1 MIKLMLQNLVRN
13 QSKIACSTRIRQK
26 YSSTLKATDKDNS
39 TEDKISFRN
48 ASEREIQNLSRKL
61 IFKEKWSI
69 GSHDLMC
76 AYKSFPSAFYVGVQK
91 DEIIFNLT
99 ATMYPRF
106 SGFIG
111 LAFAEEKY
119 RGCGYLRKS
128 MEYLLNILSDHV
140 PTVGTDATMQL
151 IPFLKD
157 VGFTEI
163 KWTTSIASLTV
174 GRILRNLS
182 HLQYLNWV
190 QVKPLHTLDFE
201 RLNEYD
207 ASVFGASRYSFLRN
221 WINIHESL
229 GWVALDE
236 NKNIIGYAA
245 SRPVIVGGGTEMGL
259 AMAPL
264 IADDPQIAKLLL
276 KTAADTYIDIYGSS
290 NTKFDLVY
298 PDGKNCGDGISEIF
312 KEVEAEYTKAG
323 IGYRLYTR
331 GIPYGRQCNKIY
343 GILSPSFD

>member
-1 MIKLMLQNLVRN
+1 MIKLTLHNFVRN
-13 QSKIACSTRIRQK
+13 QSKIACSTRIRPK
-26 YSSTLKATDKDNS
+26 YLSTLKATDKDNS
-39 TEDKISFRN
+39 TEDISFRN
-48 ASEREIQNLSRKL
+48 ASECEIQRLSRKL
-61 IFKEKWSI
+61 IFKERWSI

-76 AYKSFPSAFYVGVQK
+76 AYKSFPNAFYVGVQK
-91 DEIIFNLT
+91 NEVVFYHT

-106 SGFIG
+106 SGYIG
-111 LAFAEEKY
+111 LGFAEEKY
-119 RGCGYLRKS
+119 RGCGYGRKS
-128 MEYLLNILSDHV
+128 TEYLLSVLSDHV
-140 PTVGTDATMQL
+140 QTVGMDATIPF

-182 HLQYLNWV
+182 HLQYLNRV
-190 QVKPLHTLDFE
+190 QVKPFHTLDFE
-201 RLNEYD
+201 RLNDYD

-221 WINIHESL
+221 WINIPGSL
-229 GWVALDE
+229 GWVALDD

-276 KTAADTYIDIYGSS
+276 KTAADTYIDIYGSP

-298 PDGKNCGDGISEIF
+298 PDGNNCGDGISEIF
-312 KEVEAEYTKAG
+312 KEVEAECTKAG